1 MIAHRGGFVKRKAAW
16 AILFSAWQETGGR
29 AANLA
34 AMAEQSRPDTEVYR
48 EIARIAVPVGLEM
61 VVQLLLGLIDQVI
74 VGTLG
79 AVAIAAVGLS
89 NSFLGVLGI
98 SLASLGAGTGI
109 LVSRAHGAGQ
119 AERTA
124 RVSGAA
130 SVLAAVLS
138 LLVALPFLPFVGL
151 FLHAVGAAPEVAAAA
166 RPFFQIILLELP
178 AAVTSSVASA
188 TLRALGRARE
198 PLVATL
204 AAVALN
210 TALGYALVL
219 GVGPFPRLGLA
230 GAAWATLAAQSVR
243 AALVFRALYGGRTP
257 ARWELPA
264 GLAEWRGTGQ
274 ELLRLSVPLGAKD
287 VSWSLGLFCYALLFQ
302 RLGTGTL
309 AASRIVSTLENIF
322 LLTSIGLMIA
332 ATTLIGQAV
341 GRGDPDGAQSRVRAL
356 LRVGVVTGW
365 GFGALYLGTALLLP
379 VLYPHVTGS
388 VRHIAFWGIAISAAF
403 QPVRVR
409 SIILGGG
416 VLPSAGDTRTVVIG
430 DALGSFALG
439 LPLAYLLAF
448 PLHWGVWGIFA
459 ARGVEEVFKV
469 LLFSWR
475 AARLRWGEVAQ
486 RLGAPALNPAEET
499 VTTVPAPEAMPFYVP
514 YD

>member
-1 MIAHRGGFVKRKAAW
+1 MAARG
-16 AILFSAWQETGGR
+16 ILFRARQETGRR
-29 AANLA
+29 AANL
-34 AMAEQSRPDTEVYR
+34 MLMGEKPPPDTDVHR

-109 LVSRAHGAGQ
+109 LVSRAHGGGQ
-119 AERTA
+119 ADRTA
-124 RVSGAA
+124 RVSGVAA
-130 SVLAAVLS
+130 VLAAALS
-138 LLVALPFLPFVGL
+138 LAVALPFLPFVGP
-151 FLHAVGAAPEVAAAA
+151 FLRAVGAAPEVAAAA
-166 RPFFQIILLELP
+166 RPFFQIALLTLP
-178 AAVTSSVASA
+178 AAVTGSVASA
-188 TLRALGRARE
+188 TLRALGRARA
-198 PLVATL
+198 PLAATL

-243 AALVFRALYGGRTP
+243 AVLVFRALYGGRAP
-257 ARWELPA
+257 ARWELPP
-264 GLAEWRGTGQ
+264 GLAEWRGTGR

-309 AASRIVSTLENIF
+309 AASQIVSTLENIF
-322 LLTSIGLMIA
+322 LLASIGLMIA

-341 GRGDPDGAQSRVRAL
+341 GRGDSDLAQSRIRAL

-379 VLYPHVTGS
+379 VLYPHVAGS
-388 VRHIAFWGIAISAAF
+388 VRHVATWGIVISAAF
-403 QPVRVR
+403 QAVRVR
-409 SIILGGG
+409 NIILGGG
-416 VLPSAGDTRTVVIG
+416 VLPSAGDTRTVVVG
-430 DALGSFALG
+430 DALGAFALG

-448 PLHWGVWGIFA
+448 PLHCGVWGIFA
-459 ARGVEEVFKV
+459 ARGVEELFKV
-469 LLFSWR
+469 LLFSRR
-475 AARLRWGEVAQ
+475 ASRLCWAEVAGT
-486 RLGAPALNPAEET
+486 RGRIGL
-499 VTTVPAPEAMPFYVP
+499 
-514 YD
+514 